1 MTYNDKIHMSLDEI
15 IKQRRGSK
23 RVPKGGQ
30 GVSRRGRIEK
40 RLSVEKKSDW
50 DPSRLSGP
58 GSRNIASRITRAGAK
73 QSKRNIIDR
82 LSCVEVPSKRMEPR
96 LFNKPSLEP
105 KERTKPLN
113 KKQLL
118 PKPSK
123 KASNKTDLVRLPPR
137 LQGRVAKQPRKSG
150 NSNELQSVQKSLKS
164 VPLKKVTSVQKRE
177 TSQIQKTKEIP
188 QLPKSASKKEDNK
201 KVLLILKDEE
211 KPQKVIQKMKEATDP
226 FLALVTQLC
235 QLTVY

>member
-15 IKQRRGSK
+15 IKQCRG
-23 RVPKGGQ
+23 G
-30 GVSRRGRIEK
+30 
-40 RLSVEKKSDW
+40 W

-58 GSRNIASRITRAGAK
+58 GSRNIANRITRAGAK

-82 LSCVEVPSKRMEPR
+82 LSCVEASSKRKEPR
-96 LFNKPSLEP
+96 VFNKPSLEP

-113 KKQLL
+113 KKQFLL

-123 KASNKTDLVRLPPR
+123 KASNKTNLVQLPPR

-150 NSNELQSVQKSLKS
+150 NSSELQRVQKSLKS
-164 VPLKKVTSVQKRE
+164 VPLKKITSVQKRE
-177 TSQIQKTKEIP
+177 ISQIQKTKEIP
-188 QLPKSASKKEDNK
+188 QLPKSAAKKEDSK
-201 KVLLILKDEE
+201 KALLILKDEE